1 MNLFGNEV
9 STNLILTYA
18 VYISVFSVIIAIISI
33 VLAVRTN
40 GKLKRVLK
48 DKAGKDIT
56 ESIVSYYKKC
66 NEIAGYFK
74 SYEEKIN
81 YLERQDAACLKKVG
95 LVKYDAFHEN
105 KSKLSFAVALLD
117 EWDTGFV
124 LNGMYVRGQTVTYF
138 KPVVEGMS
146 DYELT
151 EEEMEAVNNARMYY
165 EEKMKQK

>member
-1 MNLFGNEV
+1 MNILGNDV
-9 STNLILTYA
+9 STSLILTYA
-18 VYISVFSVIIAIISI
+18 IYISVLSILIAIVS
-33 VLAVRTN
+33 VVVAARTN

-81 YLERQDAACLKKVG
+81 YLERQDSACVKKIG

-117 EWDTGFV
+117 ERDTGFV
-124 LNGMYVRGQTVTYF
+124 LNGMYVHGQTVTYL
-138 KPVVEGMS
+138 KPVVEGLS

-151 EEEMEAVNNARMYY
+151 EEEIEAINSARMQY